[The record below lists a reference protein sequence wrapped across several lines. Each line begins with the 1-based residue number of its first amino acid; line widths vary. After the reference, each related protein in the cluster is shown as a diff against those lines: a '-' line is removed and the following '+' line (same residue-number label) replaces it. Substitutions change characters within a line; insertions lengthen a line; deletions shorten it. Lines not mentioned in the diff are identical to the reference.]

1 MVLPKPYHFKF
12 TQVLFYILDKF
23 FLESFSK
30 NMGFATYNELLKRFQ
45 KADFYCNNKIP
56 VQFLFIV
63 WIFCSRQ
70 TSNMVNKLLQRT
82 LRIILN
88 DHIKYFEVLL
98 QKSNDKSSRNRN
110 IRTLVIELYK
120 LKIRFNTK
128 YEKYRC

>member
-1 MVLPKPYHFKF
+1 M
-12 TQVLFYILDKF
+12 LFYILDKL
-23 FLESFSK
+23 FLESFPK
-30 NMGFATYNELLKRFQ
+30 NIGFATYNELLKRFQ

-70 TSNMVNKLLQRT
+70 TSNMVNKLRQRA
-82 LRIILN
+82 LRIIL
-88 DHIKYFEVLL
+88 KVLL

-120 LKIRFNTK
+120 LKIRFSTK